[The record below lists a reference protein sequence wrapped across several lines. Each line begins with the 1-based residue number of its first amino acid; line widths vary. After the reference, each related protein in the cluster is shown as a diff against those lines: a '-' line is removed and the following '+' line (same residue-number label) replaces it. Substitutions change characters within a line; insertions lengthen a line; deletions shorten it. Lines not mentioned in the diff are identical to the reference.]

1 MSLAILL
8 APFFQDDGGGIFAGL
23 GIAYVCCIGILV
35 VLMVASMWKIF
46 EKAGQ
51 PGWAAIVPFYNV
63 YVMQEVVGR
72 EVWWLAIW
80 FFLSPVWTIVIALD
94 LAKSFGK
101 ETVWAIGLIVL
112 PFIFYP
118 LLGFGDAQY
127 QGPKQAF

>member
-1 MSLAILL
+1 
-8 APFFQDDGGGIFAGL
+8 
-23 GIAYVCCIGILV
+23 
-35 VLMVASMWKIF
+35 
-46 EKAGQ
+46 
-51 PGWAAIVPFYNV
+51 
-63 YVMQEVVGR
+63 MQEVVGR